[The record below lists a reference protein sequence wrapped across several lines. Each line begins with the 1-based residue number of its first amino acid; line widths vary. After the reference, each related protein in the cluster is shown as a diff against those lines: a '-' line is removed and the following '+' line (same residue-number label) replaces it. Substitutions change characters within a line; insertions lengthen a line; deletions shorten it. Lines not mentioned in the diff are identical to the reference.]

1 MQLTIATAKSRTSK
15 SWKNQ
20 TVTWDALVGT
30 LTSAVYSNESVQ
42 EYTGMNAEQRSRIKD
57 AYGGFVAGELR
68 NGSRR
73 KSDVVNRSC
82 ICLDADYANKN
93 FVERAE
99 SALRPWAYVMYTT
112 HSHTAAKPRWRI
124 VVPLSKA
131 ITPDMYEPLARAF
144 TDSIGMGF
152 FDPTTYDVNRLMY
165 FPSTPKDGEFIALT
179 NPSSSAPCDA
189 EAFLADRYSDWRDV
203 AQWPQSDSEIRL
215 YRRKLGRQADPLTK
229 PGLIGAF
236 NRVYRIADAIE
247 EFLPGVYVPTGT
259 EGRWTYAGG
268 TTVGG
273 GVEYDD
279 GVFFYS
285 HHATDPAGG
294 RLCNAFDLVR
304 LHLYGEMDLDAKDD
318 TPVNRLPSY
327 AAMQAYAQKMKPVVA
342 EMVLKSTGLT
352 EDDLAGMDEYIEE
365 SQGAE
370 VADSADV
377 TESAVAEPPPKPD
390 TSWIGEFDTL
400 KNGKVANTAKN
411 ALLVLRND
419 PRLKGCVGI
428 DTFAN
433 RLAVRKKLPW
443 QRASKGHFWEDADDA
458 QLRNYMADKYG
469 IVGRSIID
477 DALIA
482 VINENEFHP
491 VRDYLSSLTWDG
503 TERLTTLLHDFLGAE
518 DMPYT
523 EAVTK
528 CWLTAAVKRAFE
540 PGCKF
545 DYCLVLAGPQGIGKT
560 SILNWLGGKWFSD
573 SLYSLNGR
581 DAMDQIQG
589 SWLIELGEMQATT
602 KAENETVKAFISK
615 REDSYRAAYGKRTE
629 VKPRQCVFAG
639 TTNDYEF
646 LKDRTG
652 SRRFWVVRVYG
663 DGTLGYD
670 DMTAAERDQVWAEAV
685 QLYKAGYDTELP
697 VEVRGE
703 AREIQEAH
711 TEGSEKVGLILD
723 YLNSHVLVDKS
734 GMTPEEILNYEPGDA
749 PERERLRGKVC
760 ALEIWI
766 KVFGGNVRNMRNAD
780 AREINTILGNVS
792 GWHKYKDGR
801 GKLRFDE
808 LGPQRAYIRNDS
820 EYGKVF

>member
-1 MQLTIATAKSRTSK
+1 MQLTIATAKSRKSK

-20 TVTWDALVGT
+20 TVTWDALVGK
-30 LTSAVYSNESVQ
+30 LTSTVYSNESVQ
-42 EYTGMNAEQRSRIKD
+42 EYTDMRAEQRSRIKD

-82 ICLDADYANKN
+82 ICLDADYATKN

-99 SALRPWAYVMYTT
+99 SALKPWVYVMYTT

-144 TDSIGMGF
+144 TDSIGMSF

-215 YRRKLGRQADPLTK
+215 YRRKLGKQADPLTK

-304 LHLYGEMDLDAKDD
+304 LHLYGEMDQDAKDD

-327 AAMQAYAQKMKPVVA
+327 AAMQDYARTMETVVA
-342 EMVLKSTGLT
+342 EVVENKEPGLT
-352 EDDLAGMDEYIEE
+352 EDDLAGMDAYIDEG
-365 SQGAE
+365 QIVE
-370 VADSADV
+370 VADAP
-377 TESAVAEPPPKPD
+377 APAEEKK
-390 TSWIGEFDTL
+390 SNAWKGKFEL
-400 KNGKVANTAKN
+400 NAKGNGITNSAKN
-411 ALLVLRND
+411 VLIILRND
-419 PRLKGCVGI
+419 ERLKGTVGL

-433 RLAVRKKLPW
+433 RIAVKKKLPW
-443 QRASKGHFWEDADDA
+443 REVADNPFWTDADDA
-458 QLRNYMADKYG
+458 RLRNFLANAYG
-469 IVGRSIID
+469 IIGRSVID
-477 DALIA
+477 DALTEY
-482 VINENEFHP
+482 INESAFHP
-491 VRDYLSSLTWDG
+491 VRDYLDSLTWDG
-503 TERLTTLLHDFLGAE
+503 KKRIPTLLHDFLGAKNTE
-518 DMPYT
+518 YT
-523 EAVTK
+523 KAVIK
-528 CWLTAAVKRAFE
+528 CWLTAAVKRVYE

-581 DAMDQIQG
+581 DAMDQLQG

-615 REDSYRAAYGKRTE
+615 REDSYRAAYGRRTE
-629 VKPRQCVFAG
+629 IKPRQCIFAG

-652 SRRFWVVRVYG
+652 ARRFWVVRVRG
-663 DGTLGYD
+663 KSKLGYH
-670 DMTAAERDQVWAEAV
+670 DMTEELRRQILAEAV
-685 QLYKAGYDTELP
+685 QMYKDGFDTELP
-697 VEVRGE
+697 DSVKEA
-703 AREIQEAH
+703 AREIQAAH
-711 TEGSEKVGLILD
+711 TEGSEKVGLIME
-723 YLNSHVLVDKS
+723 YLGQSVLVDKS
-734 GMTPEEILNYEPGDA
+734 GMTPEDIINYELGDD
-749 PERERLRGKVC
+749 PKRERPRRKVC
-760 ALEIWI
+760 ALEIWV
-766 KVFGGNVRNMRNAD
+766 KVLGGTVKAMRNAD
-780 AREINTILGNVS
+780 AREINTILAS
-792 GWHKYKDGR
+792 IPGWAKYKDGR
-801 GKLRFDE
+801 GKLQFE
-808 LGPQRAYIRNDS
+808 EFGLQRAYIKVVTKI
-820 EYGKVF
+820 GKLEKKS